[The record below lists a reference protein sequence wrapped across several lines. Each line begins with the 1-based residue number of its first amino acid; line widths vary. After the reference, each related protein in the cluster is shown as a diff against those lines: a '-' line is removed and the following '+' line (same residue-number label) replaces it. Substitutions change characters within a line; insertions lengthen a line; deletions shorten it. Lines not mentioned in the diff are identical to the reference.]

1 MSDSPEWHIEAAL
14 SGEPTAVLN
23 GKALHSRF
31 DPTREAEK
39 TAASVPPEAAIV
51 VLGGLGLG
59 YVAEALIRSAPQRPL
74 VIAEAD
80 ENMAARAASVR
91 NLNSLYENPNVSIVT
106 GGDPGDVRSFLTGGP
121 TGSVI
126 HLIVWRPSEETAPE
140 WYAELKSVVDETSRR
155 REVNARTLERF
166 GRLWVRNLA
175 ANAAVLPSALSLA
188 PWQNRFTDIPAL
200 ILAGGP
206 SLELVLPVLKELAQR
221 YLIIVVDTAVSAVL
235 STGVHPDIIAAVD
248 PQYWNSR
255 HLDRCGV
262 ETGKTLILA
271 ESATHPA
278 VFRTLNG
285 RPWLTRTRFP
295 LGTLLEDAAGIK
307 GELKA
312 GGSVATAA
320 WDLARYLGCKTLTI
334 AGLDL
339 GFPGGRTHYS
349 GSLSRERPLFYS
361 HRLSPAETLF
371 FHALRDA
378 SPRYVESS
386 DGGRVLTD
394 MRMDIYAAWFTES
407 VTGLSKRNPGVVG
420 GNGRRIP
427 GMTIADVADMMKMPQ
442 CRTAIDALLDKV
454 RNTPSDPDVP
464 AEINNA
470 VAGILTALKD
480 LENLAGRGA
489 DLAIQ
494 ARRALEHGEDTAV
507 FLQSMEDI
515 DNDILAGEGRD
526 VISFLIQPII
536 LELSSGSPGEDINP
550 LDISRRL
557 YGEIAGSAVYHQR
570 YLKRVSS
577 QTE

>member
-1 MSDSPEWHIEAAL
+1 MIDSTEWCFESAR

-31 DPTREAEK
+31 DPVREAEK
-39 TAASVPPEAAIV
+39 TAASVPPESAIV

-80 ENMAARAASVR
+80 ENMPARAASVR
-91 NLNSLYENPNVSIVT
+91 NLNSLFEN
-106 GGDPGDVRSFLTGGP
+106 PGDVRSFLTGGP

-126 HLIVWRPSEETAPE
+126 HLIIWRPSEEAAPE
-140 WYAELKSVVDETSRR
+140 WYGELKSVVDETSRR

-175 ANAAVLPSALSLA
+175 ANASVLPSALSLA
-188 PWQNRFTDIPAL
+188 PWQDRFTGIPAL

-206 SLELVLPVLKELAQR
+206 SLELVLPALKGLAER
-221 YLIIVVDTAVSAVL
+221 YLIIAVDTAVSAVL
-235 STGVHPDIIAAVD
+235 RAGIRPDIIAAVD
-248 PQYWNSR
+248 PQYWNTR
-255 HLDRCGV
+255 HLDRCG
-262 ETGKTLILA
+262 ESLGKVLILA

-295 LGTLLEDAAGIK
+295 LGTLLEDAAGIE

-320 WDLARYLGCKTLTI
+320 WDLARHLGCESLTI

-349 GSLSRERPLFYS
+349 GSLSRERPHIYS
-361 HRLSPAETLF
+361 RRLSPAETLF

-378 SPRYVESS
+378 SPRYVEST
-386 DGGRVLTD
+386 DGGTVLTD
-394 MRMDIYAAWFTES
+394 VRMDIYAAWFAES
-407 VTGLSKRNPGVVG
+407 VTKLSGRSPGVVG
-420 GNGRRIP
+420 GNGRKIP
-427 GMTIADVADMMKMPQ
+427 GMTIIDVSVMMAMPL
-442 CRTAIDALLDKV
+442 CRTAIDVLLNEV
-454 RNTPSDPDVP
+454 RDTPADPDIP
-464 AEINNA
+464 SEINNA
-470 VAGILTALKD
+470 VIHILRALKD
-480 LENLAGRGA
+480 LENLAGQGV

-494 ARRALEHGEDTAV
+494 TRRALEHGENAAKL
-507 FLQSMEDI
+507 LQSMEDI
-515 DNDILAGEGRD
+515 DNSLLAGEGRE

-536 LELSSGSPGEDINP
+536 LELSSGSAGEDTDP
-550 LDISRRL
+550 LDTSRRL
-557 YGEIAGSAVYHQR
+557 YGEIAESAAYHQQ
-570 YLKRVSS
+570 YLKRVLSAGK
-577 QTE
+577 